1 MPVPS
6 STNLKFKFPAFVNVA
21 DESIEFAIEE
31 AVVACGD
38 PNIAPGEW
46 VNDANQTLAIMYY
59 AAHVLQVSIMFAE
72 SGTGQIVSSERVGE
86 LSVTYAAPRIVSSD
100 LTMTIYGEKF
110 LKLVEQNFPAVLTVG
125 SAVRM

>member
-1 MPVPS
+1 M
-6 STNLKFKFPAFVNVA
+6 KFKFPVFINI
-21 DESIEFAIEE
+21 DDTTIEFAIEE
-31 AVVACGD
+31 AALACGD
-38 PNIAPGEW
+38 PDIAPGEW
-46 VNDANQTLAIMYY
+46 VNEANQTLAVMYY

-86 LSVTYAAPRIVSSD
+86 LSVTYAAPRTVSDD

-110 LKLVEQNFPAVLTVG
+110 LKLVEQNFPAVLTVN